1 MIVINSHIIIK
12 DNDKDKDDEN
22 NALNK
27 DKKYLKIYLK
37 NRVYGDDHF

>member
-1 MIVINSHIIIK
+1 MTVINSHIIIK
-12 DNDKDKDDEN
+12 DNDKDKDDEY

-27 DKKYLKIYLK
+27 DKKHLKIYLK